1 MTDEDRTSKLV
12 SRIQDRSPAGIA
24 VEIANLIRNGNLPIG
39 TQLPSVR
46 DLATALGVSP
56 STVSS
61 AWRQLRAHR
70 MVSGSRRNGVWVQ
83 GDQTSLRPVRY
94 EGRGNFGP
102 YAVTDLRLATPDR
115 ELLPPLQQALVH
127 ATNAKNLH
135 SYAREVITPSL
146 RDAVE
151 AVWPYEAPAFIATNG
166 GYDGLYLALISSV
179 LPGAYVAVE
188 TPATVRIL
196 DIVDKVGARS
206 IPVECDDE
214 GPLPESLAAALK
226 LKPSAFV
233 FQPGSH
239 ATTGRA
245 LSKKRIAALTA
256 LLKKSDTLIIE
267 DDGFGLISP
276 EPATSFGKSFP
287 ERTVHIKSFSK
298 SHGPDLRLAVMSG
311 TAHVIDQVRGYRNF
325 REGWTTRLL
334 QEAVAWLLQDTESVA
349 CVERARA
356 IYAQRNAALS
366 RALTERQIPHS
377 AGGLVA
383 WVPVPSEQNAL
394 VTLASRGIAV
404 NPGSPSALTKT
415 AHLRIATGQLSNDFD
430 RVADAVL
437 AGLHDPGWQEP
448 ADADY

>member
-1 MTDEDRTSKLV
+1 MHDEDRIVALV

-24 VEIANLIRNGNLPIG
+24 VEIANLIRSGELPVG
-39 TQLPSVR
+39 TQLPAVR
-46 DLATALGVSP
+46 DLAAALGVSP

-61 AWRQLRAHR
+61 AWRQLRSHR

-102 YAVTDLRLATPDR
+102 FAVTDLRLATPDPA
-115 ELLPPLQQALVH
+115 LLPDLSQALVH
-127 ATNAKNLH
+127 ATKVKNLN
-135 SYAREVITPSL
+135 SYVREIITPSL
-146 RDAVE
+146 REAVMR
-151 AVWPYEAPAFIATNG
+151 VWPYEAPAFIATNG
-166 GYDGLYLALISSV
+166 GYDALYLALVSSV

-206 IPVECDDE
+206 LPIECDDE

-226 LKPSAFV
+226 RKPSAFL

-239 ATTGRA
+239 ATTGRV
-245 LSKKRIAALTA
+245 LSKKRIAALTG
-256 LLKKSDTLIIE
+256 LLKKSDMLIIE
-267 DDGFGLISP
+267 DDGLGLISP
-276 EPATSFGKSFP
+276 EPAASFGKSFS

-311 TAHVIDQVRGYRNF
+311 SANFIDQVRGYRNF
-325 REGWTTRLL
+325 REGWTSRIL
-334 QEAVAWLLQDTESVA
+334 QEAVAWLLQDKASIA
-349 CVERARA
+349 CVECARAR
-356 IYAQRNAALS
+356 YAQRNAAFS
-366 RALTERQIPHS
+366 RALTARNIPHS
-377 AGGLVA
+377 AGGLVV
-383 WVPVPSEQNAL
+383 WVAVPSEQHAL

-404 NPGSPSALTKT
+404 NPGSSSGLTKT
-415 AHLRIATGQLSNDFD
+415 SHLRIATGQLVDDFE

-437 AGLHDPGWQEP
+437 AGLHNPGLQGP
-448 ADADY
+448 ADAYY